1 MKTSTT
7 IKFKASTN
15 MPVDLKDVDVITT
28 VKLLLMSERSEFP
41 ALLEK
46 LDNEL
51 VNYEVTIDATRTIEN
66 MRTFT
71 IKPGMLTVSVII
83 TPHGIISGY
92 YSFEEIEEELN
103 SVVDYCK
110 RNLRNVEQH

>member
-15 MPVDLKDVDVITT
+15 MPVDLKDVEVITKT
-28 VKLLLMSERSEFP
+28 RQLLTTDISGFP
-41 ALLEK
+41 RLLEK
-46 LDNEL
+46 LDAEL
-51 VNYEVTIDATRTIEN
+51 VNYEVTIDVARTIEN
-66 MRTFT
+66 MRTIT

-110 RNLRNVEQH
+110 SNLRNVE